1 MHSGRKVKLPL
12 DIRRQVRS
20 TLTWPIPP
28 TLQISRID
36 HVGRVYALDIG
47 VADIGVADIGVAD
60 IGRVYALDISVADIG
75 VADIELRWNIPTT
88 SPRPLGFV
96 DAGVAI
102 DTPDPPR
109 TNRYM
114 LQRPGNSRPAARSIC
129 RELVDTVGRVYTP
142 DLGVAHIDLHE
153 ATRDQGPPAGAGPL
167 AFVDVVVAIDTPD
180 PPRTNRY
187 MLQQPG
193 NSRPAARSICRALVD
208 TVGRVYTPDLGV
220 AHIDL
225 HEATRDKVPPA
236 VAGPLAFVDVVV
248 AIDTPDPPRTNRY
261 MLQLPGNAP
270 PAARSIC
277 RALPD
282 PLALI
287 YTPDFGVASIELH
300 EVRCKLV
307 LATRVRA
314 IAFTSHIGLHHRLH
328 LCSSRGQCNEQ
339 QDKCSEVSTALM
351 AA

>member
-1 MHSGRKVKLPL
+1 M
-12 DIRRQVRS
+12 
-20 TLTWPIPP
+20 WPIPP

-36 HVGRVYALDIG
+36 HVGRVYAP
-47 VADIGVADIGVAD
+47 
-60 IGRVYALDISVADIG
+60 DIG
-75 VADIELRWNIPTT
+75 VADIELHLRTRPSTT
-88 SPRPLGFV
+88 CRRKAARPRAFV
-96 DAGVAI
+96 DAVVAI

-114 LQRPGNSRPAARSIC
+114 LQPPGNIRPAARSIS
-129 RELVDTVGRVYTP
+129 RALVDTVERVYTP

-153 ATRDQGPPAGAGPL
+153 ATRDHGPPAGAGPL
-167 AFVDVVVAIDTPD
+167 AFVDAVSAIDTPDPPGTNRYMLQIPGNSRPSARSICRALVDTVARVYTPDLGVANIDLHEATSDPVPPAGAGPLAFEDLVVASDTPD

-187 MLQQPG
+187 MLQHPVH
-193 NSRPAARSICRALVD
+193 AR
-208 TVGRVYTPDLGV
+208 
-220 AHIDL
+220 
-225 HEATRDKVPPA
+225 
-236 VAGPLAFVDVVV
+236 
-248 AIDTPDPPRTNRY
+248 
-261 MLQLPGNAP
+261 

-282 PLALI
+282 PVAPI
-287 YTPDFGVASIELH
+287 YTPDVGVANIELH

-307 LATRVRA
+307 LATLVRA
-314 IAFTSHIGLHHRLH
+314 IALTSHIGLHHRLH

>member
-1 MHSGRKVKLPL
+1 M
-12 DIRRQVRS
+12 
-20 TLTWPIPP
+20 WPIPP

-47 VADIGVADIGVAD
+47 VADIELHLR
-60 IGRVYALDISVADIG
+60 RVYALDIG
-75 VADIELRWNIPTT
+75 VADIELHLRGVYALDIGVADIELHLRTIPST

-96 DAGVAI
+96 DAFVAI

-114 LQRPGNSRPAARSIC
+114 LQIPGNSRPSARSIC
-129 RELVDTVGRVYTP
+129 RELVDTVARVYTP

-153 ATRDQGPPAGAGPL
+153 ATTDPGPPAGAGPL

-187 MLQQPG
+187 MLQPPG
-193 NSRPAARSICRALVD
+193 NSRPS
-208 TVGRVYTPDLGV
+208 
-220 AHIDL
+220 
-225 HEATRDKVPPA
+225 
-236 VAGPLAFVDVVV
+236 
-248 AIDTPDPPRTNRY
+248 
-261 MLQLPGNAP
+261 
-270 PAARSIC
+270 ARSIC

-282 PLALI
+282 PMAPV
-287 YTPDFGVASIELH
+287 YTPDVGVANIELH

-307 LATRVRA
+307 LATLVRA
-314 IAFTSHIGLHHRLH
+314 IALTSHIGLHHRLH

-351 AA
+351 AV